1 MATGRFRSEPPLVLI
16 VGPTASGKTS
26 LGIKLAKQYDGEIIS
41 ADSRAIYR
49 GLSIGTAKPSPQE
62 QDGIPHWGID
72 LVDPGERFTASD
84 FQQYANKKIAEIRA
98 RGHMPIIVG
107 GTGLYVDA
115 VMYDF
120 EFPDEGNDVSRRET
134 FMALSLDELYEYCS
148 ENNVSLPENKKN
160 KRYVVNNILRNG
172 QPLKRKREL
181 DGNTIVVGIS
191 TERDVLRSRIEKRAA
206 IIFRDGVIEEA
217 KKTAAKYGWDNE
229 AMTGNIYPLIHNYLD
244 GQLTMGELEQKF
256 IVRDWQL
263 AKRQLTWLRR
273 NEHIYWASLDEAYT
287 YLTRRL
293 DELSNL

>member
-1 MATGRFRSEPPLVLI
+1 MATSRFRSEPPLVLI

-49 GLSIGTAKPSPQE
+49 DLSIGTAKPTLEE

-84 FQQYANKKIAEIRA
+84 FQQYTNSKVAEIRA
-98 RGHMPIIVG
+98 RGHVPIIVG

-115 VMYDF
+115 VMYAF
-120 EFPDEGNDVSRRET
+120 EFSGEANDIERRESLMT
-134 FMALSLDELYEYCS
+134 LGLDELYKYCS
-148 ENNVSLPENKKN
+148 KNNIPLPENKKN

-172 QPLKRKREL
+172 RVLKRKHEL
-181 DGNTIVVGIS
+181 SPNTVVVGIS
-191 TERDVLRSRIEKRAA
+191 TERDILRSRIEKRAA
-206 IIFRDGVIEEA
+206 AIFHDGVIEEA
-217 KKTAAKYGWDNE
+217 QNAAAKYGWDNE
-229 AMTGNIYPLIHNYLD
+229 AMTGNIYPLIHDYLE
-244 GQLTMGELEQKF
+244 GILTMDELERKF

-263 AKRQLTWLRR
+263 AKRQLTWLKR
-273 NEHIYWASLDEAYT
+273 NEHIYWANLDEAYT